1 MVHSIF
7 LPYNFFQTPDI
18 ATLIISLRPF
28 LTLVFK
34 VKMINSL
41 IIEGIIDDSLDT
53 KVSVD
58 T

>member
-18 ATLIISLRPF
+18 TTPITSLRPF